1 MSYDLEALLGSV
13 IAERDLALAKAQGVV
28 RYAKTADYVELIEC
42 RRRNDGVETVI
53 CDLDIELPQRPVN
66 PIAPVER
73 VAMLFRPAD
82 DFYPD
87 VVSLRT
93 DFPDVI
99 HLNARA
105 LGQPKSFCLYLE
117 PYVELQL
124 HWTPHLFVERIRSW
138 LAKTADGTLHPE
150 DQILEPL
157 VFLPYGTLIVPREL
171 VSAKEAPFQ
180 LCLVRAVDGA
190 EERSVWIVERGKA

>member
-1 MSYDLEALLGSV
+1 MPYDLEALFGPV
-13 IAERDLALAKAQGVV
+13 IAEGDLALPKAQGVV
-28 RYAKTADYVELIEC
+28 RYTKTADYVRLIEC
-42 RRRNDGVETVI
+42 RRCSDDVETVV

-105 LGQPKSFCLYLE
+105 PGQPKSF
-117 PYVELQL
+117 
-124 HWTPHLFVERIRSW
+124 
-138 LAKTADGTLHPE
+138 
-150 DQILEPL
+150 
-157 VFLPYGTLIVPREL
+157 
-171 VSAKEAPFQ
+171 
-180 LCLVRAVDGA
+180 
-190 EERSVWIVERGKA
+190 